1 MSVKIERFCAYPID
15 RTAAKVIKETIPHD
29 ANLDKYLAALVELTT
44 KEEETRQFFFAQ
56 TTTEARAALTRIRTN
71 NEIDAS
77 AETIA
82 ARLLRIEKTTFEKV
96 AHLRGVQDG
105 ILFQSLFERDGEQ
118 GMLIAKVDW
127 AHFLTKG
134 SYRDADGI
142 DYKPRLL
149 KACLIQFSDGDKIDD
164 VQIADTNPT
173 LSSFWWKDFL
183 ELEEKRTDESNT
195 KAVFAAFDSFLGSKL
210 QSKHPADYTHLFN
223 DMLRIFKR
231 EKRFSFKKFIGDVFD
246 GYRVIDPKL
255 DIKKL
260 KQDSERLLEKKTFD
274 ATFNLAAETITKRFK
289 RTYTLTDEIELQISN
304 SIENLETTV
313 FGLGLQDG
321 TKGVFVKSEK
331 GYNQFLRPP
340 VLQKAQKP
348 VTTATTKHVK
358 NQNPN
363 KVHLSN

>member
-1 MSVKIERFCAYPID
+1 
-15 RTAAKVIKETIPHD
+15 
-29 ANLDKYLAALVELTT
+29 
-44 KEEETRQFFFAQ
+44 
-56 TTTEARAALTRIRTN
+56 
-71 NEIDAS
+71 
-77 AETIA
+77 
-82 ARLLRIEKTTFEKV
+82 
-96 AHLRGVQDG
+96 
-105 ILFQSLFERDGEQ
+105 
-118 GMLIAKVDW
+118 
-127 AHFLTKG
+127 
-134 SYRDADGI
+134 
-142 DYKPRLL
+142 
-149 KACLIQFSDGDKIDD
+149 

-195 KAVFAAFDSFLGSKL
+195 KTVFAAFDSFLGSKL
-210 QSKHPADYTHLFN
+210 QSKYPADYTHLFN

-231 EKRFSFKKFIGDVFD
+231 EKRFSFKKFVGDVFD

-260 KQDSERLLEKKTFD
+260 KQDAERLLDKKTFD

-331 GYNQFLRPP
+331 GYNQFLRHP

-348 VTTATTKHVK
+348 VATATIKHA
-358 NQNPN
+358 NDQNPN